1 MRPLRHLGIIMDG
14 NGRWAS
20 QRDLPRKEGHKKGA
34 RAATEII
41 HAAIDEGIEV
51 LSMYAFSTENWC
63 RPEDEVF
70 SIFDIL
76 NLYLETEIFDFL
88 KRNVQFE
95 LIGDRTSL
103 SLKTR
108 LLLQHAERISK
119 DNTGLKLRLA
129 VNYGGQDEI
138 IRSVRKLAKQK
149 KDLSKLTIEE
159 LTDNLDT
166 QLLPQVDL
174 IIRTSGEK
182 RLSNFLIWQAA
193 YAEYYFTDILWPD
206 FSRADLQDALASF
219 GSRER
224 RFGDIKAA
232 NN

>member
-20 QRDLPRKEGHKKGA
+20 LRDLPRKEGHKQGA
-34 RAATEII
+34 RAATDII

-51 LSMYAFSTENWC
+51 LSMYAFSTENWS
-63 RPEDEVF
+63 RPDDEVF

-76 NLYLETEIFDFL
+76 NLYLETEILDFL

-95 LIGDRTSL
+95 LIGDRSHL
-103 SLKTR
+103 SLKTK
-108 LLLQHAERISK
+108 LLLKHAEHISK

-138 IRSVRKLAKQK
+138 IRSVQKLAKKK

-159 LTDNLDT
+159 LSASLDT
-166 QLLPQVDL
+166 KSLPQVDL
-174 IIRTSGEK
+174 IIRTSG
-182 RLSNFLIWQAA
+182 
-193 YAEYYFTDILWPD
+193 
-206 FSRADLQDALASF
+206 
-219 GSRER
+219 
-224 RFGDIKAA
+224 
-232 NN
+232 